1 MQGWSDGPGQAA
13 QVDVCGTLTPHSLA
27 ISSALFTT
35 TRLAL
40 QLEADFIN
48 GAISA
53 AQSFISAA
61 LPAAGPRTVA
71 ASAAPRALDLPCMQ
85 PGTVPVLANTPVGL
99 VLAACDGSGPAQR
112 PDTATAPEAVPGA
125 RPVLA
130 VPAAATAAQHA
141 QRVTVAGLR
150 VAPFAFSAPRRAPA
164 ASEVVG
170 AAAADDVSPPGVL
183 GRAVSSAL
191 AIAGIS
197 AANLTLPAFHGPQ
210 SPADPAAVMRLWGVR
225 ANASM
230 RMVRPRTSSIVFP

>member
-141 QRVTVAGLR
+141 RRRDVVRRRGAHPRPTV
-150 VAPFAFSAPRRAPA
+150 
-164 ASEVVG
+164 
-170 AAAADDVSPPGVL
+170 PGRPG
-183 GRAVSSAL
+183 GR
-191 AIAGIS
+191 
-197 AANLTLPAFHGPQ
+197 H
-210 SPADPAAVMRLWGVR
+210 AAVGGPGQREHAYGTPAHIIHRV
-225 ANASM
+225 
-230 RMVRPRTSSIVFP
+230 PIVPIYIP